1 MIIDIITIF
10 PKMFKPVLEESII
23 KRAQNK
29 GLVKINIHNLR
40 DYSGDIHKKVDS
52 YSFGGGPGM
61 VLRPEPVFKAIES
74 ILGESVYPRKK
85 KNSKKNIVFFTP
97 QGKILVQKD
106 IKRFLKYQ
114 RLILLTA
121 RYEGIDER
129 IRKYAVDEEVS
140 IGDYVLSGGELP
152 AMVFIDAVVR
162 LVPGVVSSRDSV
174 LQESFENNLL
184 DYPHYTKPREFRGL
198 KVPDVLLSG
207 DHKRIKKWR
216 VKKAYEITKE
226 KRPDL
231 IARERKVKNQS
242 IKQRD

>member
-10 PKMFKPVLEESII
+10 PNMFKPVLGESII

-29 GLVKINIHNLR
+29 GLIKINIHDLR
-40 DYSGDIHKKVDS
+40 DYSGNIHKKIDPPA
-52 YSFGGGPGM
+52 FGGGPGM

-74 ILGESVYPRKK
+74 ILGESVYPYKK

-97 QGKILVQKD
+97 QGKILVQKG

-114 RLILLTA
+114 RLILLAA
-121 RYEGIDER
+121 RYEGVDER
-129 IRKYAVDEEVS
+129 IRKYAIDEEVS

-152 AMVFIDAVVR
+152 AMVFVDALVR
-162 LVPGVVSSRDSV
+162 LIPGVVSSRDSV

-184 DYPHYTKPREFRGL
+184 DYPHYTKPGEFRGL

-207 DHKRIKKWR
+207 DHKKIKEWR
-216 VKKAYEITKE
+216 KVKAYEITKV

-231 IARERKVKNQS
+231 IKKG
-242 IKQRD
+242 KK

>member
-10 PKMFKPVLEESII
+10 PNMFKPVLGESII

-29 GLVKINIHNLR
+29 GLVKINIYDLR
-40 DYSGDIHKKVDS
+40 DYSGNIHKKIDS
-52 YSFGGGPGM
+52 PAFGGGPGM

-74 ILGESVYPRKK
+74 ILGESLYPHKK

-114 RLILLTA
+114 RLVLLAA

-129 IRKYAVDEEVS
+129 IRKYAIDEEVS

-152 AMVFIDAVVR
+152 AMVFVDALVR
-162 LVPGVVSSRDSV
+162 IIPGVVSSRESV
-174 LQESFENNLL
+174 LRESFENNLL

-207 DHKRIKKWR
+207 DHKKIKEWR
-216 VKKAYEITKE
+216 KIRAYEITKL

-231 IARERKVKNQS
+231 IEKKRKQT
-242 IKQRD
+242 